1 MVYAVYHDPNIV
13 QLIGVAPRGD
23 IYKRLGYTPEEPN
36 FEDFANALEL
46 ALDPNQETPT
56 YWSKFISKMSPS
68 RNQTRSLPYQ
78 LNTNQ
83 LQSWNVPR
91 QYQQVFQKCK
101 TEDDLLSLDIPQ
113 EILLHVINCIW
124 PPDIIGITQAP
135 NLLINK
141 SSDIIRY
148 YEGDLLNFLLAL
160 DDEQQKLVD
169 FSLSGPTL
177 VKGGPGSGKSTVA
190 LYRVGAIIRKY
201 IAERKPVRILFTT
214 YTNALISASNQL
226 LQRILEMEKVD
237 PNSEMVKLDVQTL
250 DSVAMQ
256 ILKSD
261 PNHLMMSTG
270 SDMKYS
276 IASARSSFLPEG
288 NNHSENININKSLA
302 ALRDEYLLEEFDWV
316 IEGRGLSTLHEYLTT
331 DRVGRGYSFDARIR
345 RAVWQLYQRS
355 RDFLH
360 QLRQTTWGELR
371 LKAIEKL
378 LNGEWTDKWDYVFV
392 DEAQDLT
399 PVA

>member
-1 MVYAVYHDPNIV
+1 M
-13 QLIGVAPRGD
+13 
-23 IYKRLGYTPEEPN
+23 
-36 FEDFANALEL
+36 
-46 ALDPNQETPT
+46 
-56 YWSKFISKMSPS
+56 
-68 RNQTRSLPYQ
+68 
-78 LNTNQ
+78 
-83 LQSWNVPR
+83 
-91 QYQQVFQKCK
+91 
-101 TEDDLLSLDIPQ
+101 DIPQ

-135 NLLINK
+135 NLLINQ

-316 IEGRGLSTLHEYLTT
+316 IEGRGLSTLQEYLTT